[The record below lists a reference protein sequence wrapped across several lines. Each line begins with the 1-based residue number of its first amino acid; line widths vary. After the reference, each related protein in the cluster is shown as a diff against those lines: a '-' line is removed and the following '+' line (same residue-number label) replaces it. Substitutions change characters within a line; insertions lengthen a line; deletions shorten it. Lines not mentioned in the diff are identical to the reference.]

1 MMLNKLVF
9 IVFFFYSSMVFA
21 QLLQDE
27 RSYTRADTLRGALRP
42 ERTNFDVLKYTL
54 DIKISPKEK
63 FIAGSNTITFR
74 TIENMAVMQLDLFS
88 NMKVDSIVYQGRHL
102 KYKREFRSEEHTSEL
117 QSRPHLVCRL
127 LLEKKKYK
135 N

>member
-74 TIENMAVMQLDLFS
+74 TIENMAVM
-88 NMKVDSIVYQGRHL
+88 
-102 KYKREFRSEEHTSEL
+102 RSEE
-117 QSRPHLVCRL
+117 RRVG
-127 LLEKKKYK
+127 KKGDLGVGSMM
-135 N
+135 